1 MDHIL
6 KGYKVLDFTH
16 FLAGPTTT
24 RIMAEM
30 GAEVIK
36 VELFPAGDAV
46 RKLPFYKNGRSAYYV
61 QQNRGKKSLCIDV
74 KTPEGLEIIKEL
86 LAEVDV
92 VTENFSVGAMAR
104 MGLGWEDIH
113 KINPRIVMSS
123 ITAFG
128 QTGPLSHLS
137 GFDAIGQAYA
147 GVSDMIGD
155 PNGAPSCPML
165 GIGDVMTGVHALAAV
180 GFALLHREKT
190 GKGQYLD
197 TSLLDSYF
205 HNHELNVQITSC
217 TKGAMVPTRNGSH
230 HFAISPAG
238 IFKGKNRYMFIV
250 GLLHLWE
257 PLAKAMDREDL
268 ITNPLFKT
276 NDLRVENNA
285 ALVDIIEDW
294 IKAQESDEAAQKILE
309 DLRIPVAP
317 ILTVKEA
324 MEHPHLI
331 ERKTVRTIND
341 PVIGEFQIPGMP
353 LRFSDFPDELPLEA
367 VWLGENNREILSSY
381 LGYTDKKIDD
391 LYQASII
398 KTEDIPSPQAKAS

>member
-1 MDHIL
+1 MEHIL
-6 KGYKVLDFTH
+6 SGYKVLDFTH

-36 VELFPAGDAV
+36 VELFPAGDSV
-46 RKLPFYKNGRSAYYV
+46 RQIAFLKNGRSGYYV

-74 KTPEGLEIIKEL
+74 KKPQGLKVIKEL
-86 LAEVDV
+86 LREVDV

-104 MGLGWEDIH
+104 MGLGWEEIH

-147 GVSDMIGD
+147 GVTDMIGD
-155 PNGAPSCPML
+155 PNGPPSFPML
-165 GIGDVMTGVHALAAV
+165 GIGDVMTGVHALAAI

-197 TSLLDSYF
+197 TTLLDSYF
-205 HNHELNVQITSC
+205 HCHEINVQIASC

-230 HFAISPAG
+230 HFALSPAG
-238 IFKGKNRYMFIV
+238 IFKGKKRYMFIA
-250 GLLHLWE
+250 GLLHFWE
-257 PLAKAMDREDL
+257 GVAKAIDREDL
-268 ITNPLFKT
+268 ITDPLYKT
-276 NDLRVENNA
+276 NELRVANND
-285 ALVDIIEDW
+285 ALVEIIENW
-294 IKAQESDEAAQKILE
+294 IQNQESDEVALKILE
-309 DLRIPVAP
+309 DAHVPVAP
-317 ILTVKEA
+317 ILSVQEA
-324 MEHPHLI
+324 MDHPHLI
-331 ERKTVRTIND
+331 ERRTVRTIND
-341 PVIGEFQIPGMP
+341 PVMGAFQIPGMP

-367 VWLGENNREILSSY
+367 VALGESNREILSSY
-381 LGYTDKKIDD
+381 LGYSGADIDR
-391 LYQASII
+391 LYEAGVI
-398 KTEDIPSPQAKAS
+398 KTEGK

>member
-1 MDHIL
+1 MEHIL
-6 KGYKVLDFTH
+6 SGYKVLDFTH

-36 VELFPAGDAV
+36 VELFPAGDSV
-46 RKLPFYKNGRSAYYV
+46 RQIAFLKNGRSGYYV

-74 KTPEGLEIIKEL
+74 KKPQGLKVIKEL
-86 LAEVDV
+86 LREVDV

-104 MGLGWEDIH
+104 MGLGWEEIH

-147 GVSDMIGD
+147 GVTDMIGD
-155 PNGAPSCPML
+155 PNGPPSFPML
-165 GIGDVMTGVHALAAV
+165 GIGDVMTGVHALAAI

-197 TSLLDSYF
+197 TTLLDSYF
-205 HNHELNVQITSC
+205 HCHEINVQIASC

-230 HFAISPAG
+230 HFALSPAG
-238 IFKGKNRYMFIV
+238 IFKGKKRYMFIA
-250 GLLHLWE
+250 GLLHFWE
-257 PLAKAMDREDL
+257 GVAKAIDREDL
-268 ITNPLFKT
+268 ITDPLYKT
-276 NDLRVENNA
+276 NELRVANND
-285 ALVDIIEDW
+285 ALVEIIENW
-294 IKAQESDEAAQKILE
+294 IQNQESDEVALKILE
-309 DLRIPVAP
+309 DAHVPVAP
-317 ILTVKEA
+317 ILSVQEA
-324 MEHPHLI
+324 MDHPHLI
-331 ERKTVRTIND
+331 ERRTVRTIND
-341 PVIGEFQIPGMP
+341 PVMGAFEIPGMP

-367 VWLGENNREILSSY
+367 VALGESNREILSSY
-381 LGYTDKKIDD
+381 LGYSGADIDR
-391 LYQASII
+391 LYEAGVI
-398 KTEDIPSPQAKAS
+398 KTEGK

>member
-36 VELFPAGDAV
+36 VELYPAGDAV
-46 RKLPFYKNGRSAYYV
+46 RQIAFLKNGRSGYYV

-74 KTPEGLEIIKEL
+74 KKPEGLEVIKEL
-86 LAEVDV
+86 LREVDV

-104 MGLGWEDIH
+104 MGLGWEEIH

-147 GVSDMIGD
+147 GVTDMIGD
-155 PNGAPSCPML
+155 PNGPPSFPML
-165 GIGDVMTGVHALAAV
+165 GIGDVMTGVHALAAI

-197 TSLLDSYF
+197 TTLLDSYF
-205 HNHELNVQITSC
+205 HCHEINVQIASC
-217 TKGAMVPTRNGSH
+217 TKGAMVPTRSGSH
-230 HFAISPAG
+230 HFALSPAG
-238 IFKGKNRYMFIV
+238 IFKGKKRYMFIA
-250 GLLHLWE
+250 GLLHFWE
-257 PLAKAMDREDL
+257 GVAKAIDREDL
-268 ITNPLFKT
+268 ITDPLYET
-276 NDLRVENNA
+276 NELRVANND
-285 ALVDIIEDW
+285 ALVEIIEDW
-294 IKAQESDEAAQKILE
+294 IQSQESDEVALKILE
-309 DLRIPVAP
+309 DAKVPVAP
-317 ILTVKEA
+317 ILSVQEA
-324 MEHPHLI
+324 MDHPHLV
-331 ERKTVRTIND
+331 ERRTVRTIND
-341 PVIGEFQIPGMP
+341 PVMGEFQIPGMP

-367 VWLGENNREILSSY
+367 VALGESNREILSGY
-381 LGYTDKKIDD
+381 LGYSNADIDR
-391 LYQASII
+391 LYEADVI
-398 KTEDIPSPQAKAS
+398 KTEGR

>member
-1 MDHIL
+1 MEHIL
-6 KGYKVLDFTH
+6 SGYKVLDFTH

-30 GAEVIK
+30 GAEIIK

-46 RKLPFYKNGRSAYYV
+46 RQIAFLKNGRSAYYV

-74 KTPEGLEIIKEL
+74 KKPEGLKVIKEL
-86 LAEVDV
+86 LHEVDV
-92 VTENFSVGAMAR
+92 VTENFSVGVMAR

-123 ITAFG
+123 VTAFG

-137 GFDAIGQAYA
+137 GFDVMGQAYA
-147 GVSDMIGD
+147 GVTDVIGD
-155 PNGAPSCPML
+155 PNGPPAFPML

-197 TSLLDSYF
+197 TTLLDSYF
-205 HNHELNVQITSC
+205 HNHEMNVQIASC
-217 TKGAMVPTRNGSH
+217 TKGEMIPTRNGSH
-230 HFAISPAG
+230 HFTISPVG
-238 IFKGKNRYMFIV
+238 IYKGKERYMFVI

-257 PLAKAMDREDL
+257 GLARTMGREDL
-268 ITNPLFKT
+268 ITDPRFET
-276 NDLRVENNA
+276 NELRVANND
-285 ALVDIIEDW
+285 ALVEIIEGW
-294 IKAQESDEAAQKILE
+294 IKAQESDEVAQKILE
-309 DLRIPVAP
+309 DARIPVAP

-324 MEHPHLI
+324 MDHPHLI
-331 ERKTVRTIND
+331 ERGTVRTIND

-353 LRFSDFPDELPLEA
+353 LRFSDFPDELPLDA
-367 VWLGENNREILSSY
+367 VWLGENNREILSTH
-381 LGYTDKKIDD
+381 LGYSDKKIDG
-391 LYQASII
+391 LYDAGIL
-398 KTEDIPSPQAKAS
+398 KTEDIPS

>member
-1 MDHIL
+1 MEHIL
-6 KGYKVLDFTH
+6 SGYKVLDFTH

-36 VELFPAGDAV
+36 VELFPAGDSV
-46 RKLPFYKNGRSAYYV
+46 RQIAFLKNGRSGYYV

-74 KTPEGLEIIKEL
+74 KKPQGLKVIKEL
-86 LAEVDV
+86 LREVDV

-104 MGLGWEDIH
+104 MGLGWEEIH

-147 GVSDMIGD
+147 GVTDMIGD
-155 PNGAPSCPML
+155 PNGPPSFPML
-165 GIGDVMTGVHALAAV
+165 GIGDVMTGVHALAAI

-197 TSLLDSYF
+197 TTLLDSYF
-205 HNHELNVQITSC
+205 HCHEINVQIASC

-230 HFAISPAG
+230 HFALSPAG
-238 IFKGKNRYMFIV
+238 IFKGKKRYMFIA
-250 GLLHLWE
+250 GLLHFWE
-257 PLAKAMDREDL
+257 GVAKAIDREDL
-268 ITNPLFKT
+268 ITDPLYKT
-276 NDLRVENNA
+276 NELRVANND
-285 ALVDIIEDW
+285 ALVEIIENW
-294 IKAQESDEAAQKILE
+294 IQNQESDEVALKILE
-309 DLRIPVAP
+309 NAHVPVAP
-317 ILTVKEA
+317 ILSVQEA
-324 MEHPHLI
+324 MDHPHLI
-331 ERKTVRTIND
+331 ERRTVRTIND
-341 PVIGEFQIPGMP
+341 PVMGEFQIPGMP

-367 VWLGENNREILSSY
+367 VALGESNREILSSY
-381 LGYTDKKIDD
+381 LGYSSADIDR
-391 LYQASII
+391 LYEAGVI
-398 KTEDIPSPQAKAS
+398 KTEGK

>member
-1 MDHIL
+1 MEHIL
-6 KGYKVLDFTH
+6 SGYKVLDFTH

-36 VELFPAGDAV
+36 VELFPAGDSV
-46 RKLPFYKNGRSAYYV
+46 RQIAFLKNGRSGYYV

-74 KTPEGLEIIKEL
+74 KKPQGLKVIKEL
-86 LAEVDV
+86 LREVDV

-104 MGLGWEDIH
+104 MGLGWEEIH

-147 GVSDMIGD
+147 GVTDMIGD
-155 PNGAPSCPML
+155 PNGPPSFPML
-165 GIGDVMTGVHALAAV
+165 GIGDVMTGVHALAAI

-197 TSLLDSYF
+197 TTLLDSYF
-205 HNHELNVQITSC
+205 HCHEINVQIASC

-230 HFAISPAG
+230 HFALSPAG
-238 IFKGKNRYMFIV
+238 IFKGKKRYMFIA
-250 GLLHLWE
+250 GLLHFWE
-257 PLAKAMDREDL
+257 GVAKAIDREDL
-268 ITNPLFKT
+268 ITDPLYKT
-276 NDLRVENNA
+276 NELRVANND
-285 ALVDIIEDW
+285 ALVEIIENW
-294 IKAQESDEAAQKILE
+294 IQNQESDEVALKILE
-309 DLRIPVAP
+309 DAHVPVAP
-317 ILTVKEA
+317 ILSVQEA
-324 MEHPHLI
+324 MDHPHLI
-331 ERKTVRTIND
+331 ERRTVRTIND
-341 PVIGEFQIPGMP
+341 PVMGEFQIPGMP

-367 VWLGENNREILSSY
+367 VALGESNREILSSY
-381 LGYTDKKIDD
+381 LGYSSADIDR
-391 LYQASII
+391 LYEAGVI
-398 KTEDIPSPQAKAS
+398 KTEGK

>member
-1 MDHIL
+1 MEHIL
-6 KGYKVLDFTH
+6 SGYKVLDFTH

-36 VELFPAGDAV
+36 VELFPAGDSV
-46 RKLPFYKNGRSAYYV
+46 RQIAFLKNGRSGYYV

-74 KTPEGLEIIKEL
+74 KKPQGLKVIKEL
-86 LAEVDV
+86 LREVDV

-104 MGLGWEDIH
+104 MGLGWEEIH

-147 GVSDMIGD
+147 GVTDMIGD
-155 PNGAPSCPML
+155 PNGPPSFPML
-165 GIGDVMTGVHALAAV
+165 GIGDVMTGVHALAAI

-197 TSLLDSYF
+197 TTFLDSYF
-205 HNHELNVQITSC
+205 HCHEINVQIASC

-230 HFAISPAG
+230 HFALSPAG
-238 IFKGKNRYMFIV
+238 IFKGKKRYMFIA
-250 GLLHLWE
+250 GLLHFWE
-257 PLAKAMDREDL
+257 GVAKAIDREDL
-268 ITNPLFKT
+268 ITDPLYKT
-276 NDLRVENNA
+276 NELRVANND
-285 ALVDIIEDW
+285 ALVEIIENW
-294 IKAQESDEAAQKILE
+294 IQNQESDEVALKILE
-309 DLRIPVAP
+309 DAHVPVAP
-317 ILTVKEA
+317 ILSVQEA
-324 MEHPHLI
+324 MDHPHLI
-331 ERKTVRTIND
+331 ERRTVRTIND
-341 PVIGEFQIPGMP
+341 PVMGEFQIPGMP

-367 VWLGENNREILSSY
+367 VALGESNREILSSY
-381 LGYTDKKIDD
+381 LGYSSADIDR
-391 LYQASII
+391 LYEAGVI
-398 KTEDIPSPQAKAS
+398 KTEGK